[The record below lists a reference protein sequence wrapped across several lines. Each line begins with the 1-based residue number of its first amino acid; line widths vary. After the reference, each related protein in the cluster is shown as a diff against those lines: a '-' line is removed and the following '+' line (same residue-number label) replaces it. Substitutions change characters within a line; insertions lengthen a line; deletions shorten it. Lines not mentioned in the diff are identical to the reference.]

1 MLSKQ
6 LIFAITTYKTSFLEI
21 PYTLEYKDSLFYQGE
36 NEVNTFLSTW
46 THRA

>member
-21 PYTLEYKDSLFYQGE
+21 PYTLEYKKTRSFTKE
-36 NEVNTFLSTW
+36 KMK
-46 THRA
+46 